1 MYGTLGWQLAAELA
15 YSSNVTSLPHAAKI
29 RKVES
34 FVRENKV
41 GKMVNFELKG
51 PLKKDGIYFFTVS
64 SIPHSIWKKK
74 EKKKK
79 KET

>member
-1 MYGTLGWQLAAELA
+1 M
-15 YSSNVTSLPHAAKI
+15 TSLTHAAKI

-51 PLKKDGIYFFTVS
+51 PLKKDGNYFVIVS
-64 SIPHSIWKKK
+64 SIPHSIR
-74 EKKKK
+74 KKKK
-79 KET
+79 KEKEKKRT